1 MCVGKEDTGA
11 QRKTTT
17 WGRRRAKC
25 QGLQSFFRTS
35 WNQLCPAGSEGTDSG
50 GSFWIHPDF
59 GSLLSGEFCSS
70 KLSFNSPPQEVFR
83 LKQYGSGALSCVAS
97 DGHWVVAGAARSEMK
112 NHKEYLKKHSL
123 TFVLE
128 VFLCGT
134 FTQGTVLELFDKGP
148 SRIWWDFIFSSGK
161 GERKTYLDCTQCQ
174 CAGVWLLCT
183 TLQVLDYPY
192 CWALGS
198 GGRGAVWDLSSG
210 KIVNYFGSNDRW
222 PGWFCFDNF
231 SLFWSSGGFGSLTQM
246 VGKYIGTG
254 PDFWLISIQSSQLQ
268 VYGSQRGKLQVEEV
282 CKGTIFYFLH
292 CNLICLRCPVHSL
305 RWRWLSWMQ
314 KVETWLA
321 LYTLNMERILPI
333 KS

>member
-1 MCVGKEDTGA
+1 MLPGQK
-11 QRKTTT
+11 
-17 WGRRRAKC
+17 
-25 QGLQSFFRTS
+25 
-35 WNQLCPAGSEGTDSG
+35 
-50 GSFWIHPDF
+50 WIITK
-59 GSLLSGEFCSS
+59 S
-70 KLSFNSPPQEVFR
+70 
-83 LKQYGSGALSCVAS
+83 
-97 DGHWVVAGAARSEMK
+97 
-112 NHKEYLKKHSL
+112 YLKKHSL
-123 TFVLE
+123 IFVLE

-148 SRIWWDFIFSSGK
+148 SRIWWDFIFFFGV
-161 GERKTYLDCTQCQ
+161 GGG
-174 CAGVWLLCT
+174 AGVWLLCT

-254 PDFWLISIQSSQLQ
+254 PDFWLISIQSSQSQ
-268 VYGSQRGKLQVEEV
+268 IYGSQRGKLQVEEV
-282 CKGTIFYFLH
+282 CKGTIFYFLQ
-292 CNLICLRCPVHSL
+292 CNLICFRCPVHSL
-305 RWRWLSWMQ
+305 RWQWLSWMQ

-321 LYTLNMERILPI
+321 LHTLNMERILPI
-333 KS
+333 KSQKDFFAQKKLAKWTAKKQKASAFVPQYFITFTPCCSYLQVWHLALE